1 LRQLD
6 ELEGVRRLRSGVL
19 LLILVPLLLFI
30 VAVVGAAAAFAA
42 LRPGYGVYR
51 VTVVTSG
58 HVFTQAGGYSGS
70 SLAAVGIAILVA
82 VLALVSLVLIVM
94 AFGRL
99 RGGFSLLSAA
109 GRGGSTGVT
118 GAWLLIIAA
127 IIALPGEALLMFGGF
142 IVSLIASVIGD
153 AGYILIGKG
162 LYDVGSSYGKDS
174 LKTGGALVVI
184 SFAVLILIVDL
195 RGLLSYAA
203 ASGVPALLSLAVLI
217 LIFAIMGF
225 IGLILSYTTLGDIER
240 ELQAKA
246 SQAGAQQATTTS

>member
-1 LRQLD
+1 VANNILTRRALSQLD

-19 LLILVPLLLFI
+19 LLILIPVLLLI
-30 VAVVGAAAAFAA
+30 LAVVGAVAIYAA
-42 LRPGYGVYR
+42 
-51 VTVVTSG
+51 VTSSS
-58 HVFTQAGGYSGS
+58 VSSYAGS
-70 SLAAVGIAILVA
+70 SLAVGVT
-82 VLALVSLVLIVM
+82 VLEVVLSLISLVLIAI

-118 GAWLLIIAA
+118 GAWLLLIAA
-127 IIALPGEALLMFGGF
+127 IMALPGAALFMFGGF
-142 IVSLIASVIGD
+142 IISLIASVLGD
-153 AGYILIGKG
+153 AGYIAIGKG

-174 LKTGGALVVI
+174 LKTGGALIII
-184 SFAVLILIVDL
+184 SFAVLILTVDL

-203 ASGVPALLSLAVLI
+203 ASGVAALLFIAVLI

-240 ELQAKA
+240 ELQANA
-246 SQAGAQQATTTS
+246 SQAGAQPAMTTF

>member
-1 LRQLD
+1 MSQLD

-19 LLILVPLLLFI
+19 LLILIPVLLLI
-30 VAVVGAAAAFAA
+30 LALVGAAAIYAA
-42 LRPGYGVYR
+42 
-51 VTVVTSG
+51 VTSAS
-58 HVFTQAGGYSGS
+58 VSSYTGS
-70 SLAAVGIAILVA
+70 SLVADVTVLLV
-82 VLALVSLVLIVM
+82 VLSLISLVLIAM

-142 IVSLIASVIGD
+142 IISLIASVIGD

-184 SFAVLILIVDL
+184 SFAVLILTADL

>member
-1 LRQLD
+1 VVSNIFIRRALSQLD

-19 LLILVPLLLFI
+19 LLILIPVIILILAL
-30 VAVVGAAAAFAA
+30 VGAAAIYAA
-42 LRPGYGVYR
+42 
-51 VTVVTSG
+51 VTSAP
-58 HVFTQAGGYSGS
+58 VSSYSGS
-70 SLAAVGIAILVA
+70 SLVGGVTVLLV
-82 VLALVSLVLIVM
+82 VLSLISLVLIVM

>member
-30 VAVVGAAAAFAA
+30 VAVMAAAAFAA
-42 LRPGYGVYR
+42 LRPGYR

-58 HVFTQAGGYSGS
+58 HVFAQADSYLGP
-70 SLAAVGIAILVA
+70 SLAAVGVAILVA
-82 VLALVSLVLIVM
+82 ALALVSLVLIVM

-109 GRGGSTGVT
+109 GRGGSTGVAGT
-118 GAWLLIIAA
+118 WLVIIAA
-127 IIALPGEALLMFGGF
+127 IMALPGAALFMFGGF
-142 IVSLIASVIGD
+142 IATWAAMVLGAVGF
-153 AGYILIGKG
+153 ILIGVG
-162 LYDVGSSYGKDS
+162 LFEVGSSY
-174 LKTGGALVVI
+174 
-184 SFAVLILIVDL
+184 
-195 RGLLSYAA
+195 RNGLLEAGGILVA
-203 ASGVPALLSLAVLI
+203 IPLLITS
-217 LIFAIMGF
+217 F
-225 IGLILSYTTLGDIER
+225 IGLILSYVALGDIER

>member
-30 VAVVGAAAAFAA
+30 FAVAAAATMFVVVTP
-42 LRPGYGVYR
+42 LYHVYH

-58 HVFTQAGGYSGS
+58 HIFTQAGGYLGS

-82 VLALVSLVLIVM
+82 ALALVSLVLIVM

-109 GRGGSTGVT
+109 GRGGSIGVAGT
-118 GAWLLIIAA
+118 WLVIIAI
-127 IIALPGEALLMFGGF
+127 IIALLGAALFMFGGF
-142 IVSLIASVIGD
+142 IAMWIAFVLAAVGF
-153 AGYILIGKG
+153 ILIGVG
-162 LYDVGSSYGKDS
+162 LFEVGSSY
-174 LKTGGALVVI
+174 
-184 SFAVLILIVDL
+184 
-195 RGLLSYAA
+195 RNGLLEAGGILVA
-203 ASGVPALLSLAVLI
+203 IPLLITS
-217 LIFAIMGF
+217 F
-225 IGLILSYTTLGDIER
+225 IGLILSYVALGDIER

>member
-1 LRQLD
+1 LSQLD

-30 VAVVGAAAAFAA
+30 FAVAAAATMFVVVTP
-42 LRPGYGVYR
+42 LYHVYH

-58 HVFTQAGGYSGS
+58 HIFTQAGGYLGP

-82 VLALVSLVLIVM
+82 ALALVSLVLTVM

-109 GRGGSTGVT
+109 GRGGSIGVT
-118 GAWLLIIAA
+118 GTWLVIIAI
-127 IIALPGEALLMFGGF
+127 IIALLGVALFMFGGF
-142 IVSLIASVIGD
+142 IATWIAFVLAAVGF
-153 AGYILIGKG
+153 ILIGVG
-162 LYDVGSSYGKDS
+162 LFEVGSSYRNS
-174 LKTGGALVVI
+174 LLEAGGILVAI
-184 SFAVLILIVDL
+184 PLLITSFVA
-195 RGLLSYAA
+195 
-203 ASGVPALLSLAVLI
+203 
-217 LIFAIMGF
+217 
-225 IGLILSYTTLGDIER
+225 LGDIER

>member
-1 LRQLD
+1 VASNIFIRRALSQPD

-19 LLILVPLLLFI
+19 LLILIPVIILILAL
-30 VAVVGAAAAFAA
+30 VGAAAIYAA
-42 LRPGYGVYR
+42 
-51 VTVVTSG
+51 VVSAP
-58 HVFTQAGGYSGS
+58 VSSYSGS
-70 SLAAVGIAILVA
+70 SLVGGVTVLLV
-82 VLALVSLVLIVM
+82 VLSLISLVLTVM

-184 SFAVLILIVDL
+184 SFAVLILTVDL

-217 LIFAIMGF
+217 LIFVIMGF

-246 SQAGAQQATTTS
+246 SQAGAQPATTTL

>member
-30 VAVVGAAAAFAA
+30 VAVVAAVAAFVA
-42 LRPGYGVYR
+42 LRPGYR

-58 HVFTQAGGYSGS
+58 HVFTQAGGYLGS
-70 SLAAVGIAILVA
+70 SLAAVSIAVLVA

-109 GRGGSTGVT
+109 GRGGSIGVAGT
-118 GAWLLIIAA
+118 WLVIIAI
-127 IIALPGEALLMFGGF
+127 IIALLGVALFMFGGF
-142 IVSLIASVIGD
+142 IAVWIAFVLAAVGF
-153 AGYILIGKG
+153 ILIGVG
-162 LYDVGSSYGKDS
+162 LFEVGSSY
-174 LKTGGALVVI
+174 
-184 SFAVLILIVDL
+184 
-195 RGLLSYAA
+195 RNGLLEAGGILVA
-203 ASGVPALLSLAVLI
+203 IPLLITS
-217 LIFAIMGF
+217 F
-225 IGLILSYTTLGDIER
+225 IGLILSYVALGDIMR

>member
-30 VAVVGAAAAFAA
+30 VAVVAAVAAFVA
-42 LRPGYGVYR
+42 LRPGYR

-109 GRGGSTGVT
+109 GRGGSIGVAGT
-118 GAWLLIIAA
+118 WLVIIAI
-127 IIALPGEALLMFGGF
+127 IIALLGVALFMFGGF
-142 IVSLIASVIGD
+142 IAVWIAFVLAAVGF
-153 AGYILIGKG
+153 ILIGVG
-162 LYDVGSSYGKDS
+162 LFEVGSSY
-174 LKTGGALVVI
+174 
-184 SFAVLILIVDL
+184 
-195 RGLLSYAA
+195 RNGLLEAGGILVA
-203 ASGVPALLSLAVLI
+203 IPLLITS
-217 LIFAIMGF
+217 F
-225 IGLILSYTTLGDIER
+225 IGLILSYVALGDIER

-246 SQAGAQQATTTS
+246 SQAGAQPATTTS

>member
-1 LRQLD
+1 LSQLD

-30 VAVVGAAAAFAA
+30 FAVAAAATMFVVVTP
-42 LRPGYGVYR
+42 LYHVYH

-58 HVFTQAGGYSGS
+58 HIFTQAGGYLGP

-82 VLALVSLVLIVM
+82 ALALVSLVLIVM

-109 GRGGSTGVT
+109 GRGGSIGVAGT
-118 GAWLLIIAA
+118 WLVIIAI
-127 IIALPGEALLMFGGF
+127 IIALLGVALFMFGGF
-142 IVSLIASVIGD
+142 IATWIAFVLAAVGF
-153 AGYILIGKG
+153 ILIGVG
-162 LYDVGSSYGKDS
+162 LFEVGSSYRNS
-174 LKTGGALVVI
+174 LLEAGGILVAI
-184 SFAVLILIVDL
+184 PLLIT
-195 RGLLSYAA
+195 S
-203 ASGVPALLSLAVLI
+203 
-217 LIFAIMGF
+217 F
-225 IGLILSYTTLGDIER
+225 IGLILSYVALGDIER

>member
-30 VAVVGAAAAFAA
+30 VAVVAAVAAFVA
-42 LRPGYGVYR
+42 LRPGYR

-58 HVFTQAGGYSGS
+58 HVFTQAGGYLGS

-82 VLALVSLVLIVM
+82 VLAVVSLVLIVM

-99 RGGFSLLSAA
+99 SGGFSLLSAA
-109 GRGGSTGVT
+109 GRGGSIGVAGT
-118 GAWLLIIAA
+118 WLVIIAI
-127 IIALPGEALLMFGGF
+127 IIALLGAALFMFGGF
-142 IVSLIASVIGD
+142 IAMWITFVLAAVGF
-153 AGYILIGKG
+153 ILIGVG
-162 LYDVGSSYGKDS
+162 LYEVGSSY
-174 LKTGGALVVI
+174 
-184 SFAVLILIVDL
+184 
-195 RGLLSYAA
+195 RNGLLEAGGILVA
-203 ASGVPALLSLAVLI
+203 IPLLITS
-217 LIFAIMGF
+217 F
-225 IGLILSYTTLGDIER
+225 IGLILSYAALGDIER